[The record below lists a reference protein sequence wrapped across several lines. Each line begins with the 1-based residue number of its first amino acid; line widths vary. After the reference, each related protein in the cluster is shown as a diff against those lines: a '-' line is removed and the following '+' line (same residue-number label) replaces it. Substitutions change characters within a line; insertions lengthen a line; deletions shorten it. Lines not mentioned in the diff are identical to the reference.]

1 MADQLQ
7 QRKFDSF
14 TIINNG
20 LIETDLLTEHEKIV
34 YIVIKKHLNQKSQ
47 TAFPGMATI
56 AREARICKSVV
67 IKAIQGLEEKGLLIV
82 KRQTTKYN
90 ETKTNRYHF
99 NEFSELWKAKTVDE
113 LKKIAAETSIQ
124 ITDDEIINKALQIDK
139 KKRQRLYNQLAK
151 EFAKKREPEALPA
164 DQSNNDSSTQLNI
177 SKQFD
182 NTLNLTKSQVLER
195 YTINQIR
202 QIFDYDIM
210 IHDNPYSQQDI
221 DSVMDILY
229 TALNT
234 NKETIRIAGQDKP
247 TMVVISKLMKLHTES
262 ILYAIKLY
270 KQQTQRIKN
279 PTSYML
285 TILYNAPE
293 QFNLDIQNQVSHNT
307 AYQNRVD
314 RR

>member
-34 YIVIKKHLNQKSQ
+34 YIVIKKHLNQKTQ

-90 ETKTNRYHF
+90 EKKTNRYYF

-182 NTLNLTKSQVLER
+182 NTLNLTKSQDLER
-195 YTINQIR
+195 YTINQIK
-202 QIFDYDIM
+202 QFFDYDIM
-210 IHDNPYSQQDI
+210 VHDNPYSQQDI

-247 TMVVISKLMKLHTES
+247 SMVVISKLMKLHHET
-262 ILYAIKLY
+262 IMYAIEKY
-270 KQQTQRIKN
+270 HKQTERIKN

-285 TILYNAPE
+285 TILYSAPE
-293 QFNLDIQNQVSHNT
+293 QFNLDIQNQVSHDMAHWN
-307 AYQNRVD
+307 D
-314 RR
+314 KK